1 MSLWFLF
8 QGAGALPNTRNHGRG
23 FAVPVLQCMGTGKP
37 MLLLRAS
44 LDTCIAPSC
53 DRENFDGPGEA
64 VYSYGQTFLMA
75 LHREDGCSSHTGRFK
90 QEQLNPGTFPA
101 CVEPYGAGWR
111 SLAIASSQALPFP
124 SPATTFSHLWPHSRL
139 QPRLLQEVLEGKG
152 SVILSFPERS
162 ALRFCREQRRGS
174 ARRRSAASSSALWSC
189 WWGLSA
195 CASPSSSAAS
205 SPMSTRSPW

>member
-53 DRENFDGPGEA
+53 DTENFDGPGEA

-101 CVEPYGAGWR
+101 CVEPMEQADGAWPLQVHR
-111 SLAIASSQALPFP
+111 LCP
-124 SPATTFSHLWPHSRL
+124 SP
-139 QPRLLQEVLEGKG
+139 LLPQ
-152 SVILSFPERS
+152 
-162 ALRFCREQRRGS
+162 
-174 ARRRSAASSSALWSC
+174 
-189 WWGLSA
+189 LSA
-195 CASPSSSAAS
+195 TSGPTPGS
-205 SPMSTRSPW
+205 SPGCCRRF